1 MKKFL
6 LVLLLITVFFIT
18 NRYIQSDTIQDGNC
32 TNCKVKIS
40 TTNRDNRVAKF
51 TTKKI
56 NIAPITIQEIKKSSV
71 ETTKVTKEDSDSKE
85 ILNSALREIVLYKK
99 EKNRELKEITKKM
112 EKIKAEFALYKKAK
126 SREIKKLKS
135 KLNSANQKLKRL
147 LKRRKSKKRLKK
159 YQKPKEYIPNIPI
172 ENLISEP
179 SSIVSLREIV
189 IEDETNIFDLAIRY
203 YGNRNEYDKIY
214 QANRNVI
221 GRDLNIRVGMRL
233 QIPIEENYDEKPIIL
248 NID

>member
-147 LKRRKSKKRLKK
+147 LKHRKSKKRLKK